1 MRTGWG
7 ERRAA
12 GGGEGFTLIEAL
24 IAISLFAFILVTSLM
39 IYDSNQKTYVR
50 GEAEMDVQQNVR
62 VALDQILHDVRM
74 AGYDPSNAIAA
85 QTVRQPLQPAPDG
98 GTALS
103 NTELRLIADVDQDG
117 TSDCVGFRL
126 SGGQVLW
133 RKSSWSSGAC
143 AWTATESTVAEGI
156 TGLTFTYFTGPG
168 STTTTDPAQARRVRV
183 VITGGN
189 ASQGTSSTSQS
200 EASLRQ

>member
-1 MRTGWG
+1 VVAPGAR
-7 ERRAA
+7 
-12 GGGEGFTLIEAL
+12 GFTLIEAL

-62 VALDQILHDVRM
+62 VALGQILHDVRM

-85 QTVRQPLQPAPDG
+85 QTVKQPLQPVPDT
-98 GTALS
+98 GTTLS
-103 NTELRLIADVDQDG
+103 NTELRLITDVDQDG
-117 TSDCVGFRL
+117 ISDCVAFRL

-133 RKSSWSSGAC
+133 RKTSWSSGAC
-143 AWTATESTVAEGI
+143 TWAGTESTVAEGI
-156 TGLTFTYFTGPG
+156 TALTFTYFTGPG
-168 STTTTDPAQARRVRV
+168 STSTTDPAQARRVRV
-183 VITGGN
+183 VITGGS
-189 ASQGTSSTSQS
+189 ASQGTSSTTQS